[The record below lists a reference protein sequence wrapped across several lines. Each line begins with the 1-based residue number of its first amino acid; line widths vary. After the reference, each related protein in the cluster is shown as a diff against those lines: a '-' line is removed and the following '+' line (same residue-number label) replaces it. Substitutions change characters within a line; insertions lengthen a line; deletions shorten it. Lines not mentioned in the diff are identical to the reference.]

1 MHGMKAHPLSDVFPM
16 LDAGEL
22 AELAADIEANG
33 LQEPVVTLDG
43 MILDGRNRWAAC
55 KSLKMKQVPTREY
68 DGANPLAFVISAN
81 IRRRHLTTSQR
92 AMIAAELA
100 KMPHGGDRRSDQA
113 ANLPLET
120 QASAAALLNVSDR
133 SVRDAATVL
142 ANGKPREVAAVKA
155 GEAAV
160 ATTAKEIRE
169 REQAKEIRQAAKE
182 DPDRFGD
189 LVAELDDDGKVA
201 AIHKELKKRQG
212 KARAKGDTLKDAL
225 GVEVPSGLRD
235 LFGDPWLVQTATA
248 LEEIHRD
255 VLRSIRKRVDGKG
268 PRFKFLH
275 VAEVLK
281 ALDRARTDLEIAASQ
296 LAEARPYAVCPGCAG
311 KGCKLLCRDAGWLPK
326 WRHTELKKERAI

>member
-1 MHGMKAHPLSDVFPM
+1 MTEAELMPVADIVVAERVRKDMRHVPALAESIRRVGLLHPLVINGRNELVAGSRRLEAVKRLKWSDV
-16 LDAGEL
+16 
-22 AELAADIEANG
+22 
-33 LQEPVVTLDG
+33 PVRRIVTLDDAVSALTAERDENTCRESLTPSEMG
-43 MILDGRNRWAAC
+43 ELGRKLEALERPKA
-55 KSLKMKQVPTREY
+55 KERQEELGRSHGTPSTK
-68 DGANPLAFVISAN
+68 FV
-81 IRRRHLTTSQR
+81 
-92 AMIAAELA
+92 E
-100 KMPHGGDRRSDQA
+100 GGSKGRT
-113 ANLPLET
+113 NEKV
-120 QASAAALLNVSDR
+120 AAAVGTS
-133 SVRDAATVL
+133 
-142 ANGKPREVAAVKA
+142 RETLRKIN
-155 GEAAV
+155 
-160 ATTAKEIRE
+160 EIRE
-169 REQAKEIRQAAKE
+169 AAQA
-182 DPDRFGD
+182 DPDHYGD
-189 LVAELDDDGKVA
+189 LVEAMDGNGKVDPA
-201 AIHKELKKRQG
+201 HKELKKRQA